1 MKILYFAK
9 LKQLLGKSE
18 DCLTIKG
25 EMTVKEVIEELKEIN
40 EKNRKAF
47 LDIKNLQCAVNCEYV
62 TLDSKVSN
70 HDELALFPPVTGG

>member
-1 MKILYFAK
+1 
-9 LKQLLGKSE
+9 
-18 DCLTIKG
+18 
-25 EMTVKEVIEELKEIN
+25 MTVKEVIEELKEIN

-47 LDIKNLQCAVNCEYV
+47 LDIKNLQCAINCEYV